1 MSSLPLSA
9 LPALQPPHLAYDPGG
24 RDRPARPRDPV
35 PRAPRPLRSAR
46 EDHAVDAP
54 PLALGVGDRRDRVLD
69 ALPPLRARLSRRV
82 FARRRIALSC
92 AYGSWGGRRPSIG
105 RLRQVDGSRGRGDRL
120 RMPFMLPILPAPG
133 RRAPPSPWRAPP
145 TIGGGPRAPDRH
157 ARPRPCAQRRR
168 ARRRPRRAARAALR
182 RSRPGGGLCHADL
195 LCGNFHAIGL
205 RFHVF

>member
-54 PLALGVGDRRDRVLD
+54 PLALGVGDRRDRVLN

-120 RMPFMLPILPAPG
+120 RMPFMLPILSSE
-133 RRAPPSPWRAPP
+133 RAPRSVRRTASLSPTGTRSGTFRASAVAAPRD
-145 TIGGGPRAPDRH
+145 TSNASCYLKDSSGPQRLEFDRMS
-157 ARPRPCAQRRR
+157 
-168 ARRRPRRAARAALR
+168 L
-182 RSRPGGGLCHADL
+182 G
-195 LCGNFHAIGL
+195 
-205 RFHVF
+205 

>member
-54 PLALGVGDRRDRVLD
+54 PLALGVGD
-69 ALPPLRARLSRRV
+69 
-82 FARRRIALSC
+82 
-92 AYGSWGGRRPSIG
+92 RRPSIG

-205 RFHVF
+205 RFHVFYFAATCTTV